1 MSHVPKELVPDAPS
15 ARQADACAMVIFGA
29 SGDLTKRKLM
39 PALLNLRRSGLLPD
53 TFVIVAVARTDATP
67 EAFRDTLLD
76 SVAGFADPPLEPAER
91 EWFEARIRYVRGE
104 LQDPGLYARVRTSLE
119 ELSRG
124 ETRGNALFYLAVPP
138 DLFGDIVGG
147 LRQAQLAREEEGRWR
162 RVIVEKP
169 FGRDLASARQLNRQM
184 ASVFREEQI
193 YRIDHYLGKETVQ
206 NLMVLR
212 FANGIFEPVWN
223 RRYVDHVEITVAE
236 TVGVEGRG
244 GYYDTA
250 GALRDMVQ
258 NHLFQLLAL
267 TAMEPPNSFEA
278 DRVRDERVKLLHA
291 IRPFTPDTI
300 AHNTVRGQYTAG
312 MADGTRVPGY
322 REEPTVSPTSTTET
336 SVALK
341 LLIDNW
347 RWADVPFYLRTGK
360 RLARRVS
367 EVAIRF
373 KHPPLLLFRDVCAD
387 QVQPNLLIV
396 RIQPDEG
403 ISLRFEAKVPGPNLT
418 VGTVRMDFKYED
430 YFGSAPSS
438 GYETLL
444 YDCMTGDMTLFHRA
458 DSVETGWQIVT
469 PILDAWSA
477 TSDGVAPY
485 QAFSW
490 GPPEADALLARDGRE
505 WRKPWGPPYGA

>member
-1 MSHVPKELVPDAPS
+1 MPQTIEAPLLTPP
-15 ARQADACAMVIFGA
+15 AAGKADPCAMVIFGA
-29 SGDLTKRKLM
+29 SGDLTRRKLM
-39 PALLNLRRSGLLPD
+39 PALLNLRRGGLLPD
-53 TFVIVAVARTDATP
+53 EIAILPVARTECTED
-67 EAFRDTLLD
+67 EFRDRLLD
-76 SVAGFADPPLEPAER
+76 GLAEFAEPPLEPAER
-91 EWFEARIRYVRGE
+91 AWLRPRIHYVRGAF
-104 LQDPGLYARVRTSLE
+104 QDPDLYVRLRATLDAVGQS
-119 ELSRG
+119 G
-124 ETRGNALFYLAVPP
+124 TRGNALFYMAVPP
-138 DLFGDIVGG
+138 DFFDDIVRG
-147 LRQAQLAREEEGRWR
+147 LGHAELATEAADRWR

-169 FGRDLASARQLNRQM
+169 FGRDLPSARELNAQIG
-184 ASVFREEQI
+184 AVFHEHQI

-206 NLMVLR
+206 NLMVFR

-223 RRYVDHVEITVAE
+223 RRYIDHVQITVAE

-278 DRVRDERVKLLHA
+278 DRVRDERVKVLHA
-291 IRPFTPDTI
+291 IKPFTSDRM
-300 AHNTVRGQYTAG
+300 ALDVVRGQYATG
-312 MADGTRVPGY
+312 GKDSKSVPGY
-322 REEPTVSPTSTTET
+322 REEPTVSATSTTET
-336 SVALK
+336 FVALK

-373 KHPPLLLFRDVCAD
+373 KNPPLLLFQDICAE

-403 ISLRFEAKVPGPNLT
+403 IALRFQAKVPGPDLN
-418 VGTVRMDFKYED
+418 VGRVRMDFKYED
-430 YFGSAPSS
+430 YFGSAPST

-458 DSVETGWQIVT
+458 DMVETGWKAVT
-469 PILDAWSA
+469 PILEAWHNNG
-477 TSDGVAPY
+477 DGVASYP
-485 QAFSW
+485 AFSW
-490 GPPEADALLARDGRE
+490 GPAEAHALLARDGRE
-505 WRKPWGPPYGA
+505 WREP